1 MVNKVSP
8 ARMADQ
14 VLMVY
19 QANKVQW
26 VIKENQG
33 NGDHQETMDQEDRPV
48 NVGFQDYPDLT
59 VKASKAKLDRKVKRD
74 QLDILVKMVEKDPKV
89 NQQL

>member
-1 MVNKVSP
+1 MVNKVSL

-26 VIKENQG
+26 VIKENQE
-33 NGDHQETMDQEDRPV
+33 NRDHQETMGQEDRLV
-48 NVGFQDYPDLT
+48 NVGFQDYPGLT
-59 VKASKAKLDRKVKRD
+59 VKASKVKLDRKVKKD
-74 QLDILVKMVEKDPKV
+74 QLDILVKMVVKDLKV